1 MKSVERIDTRALTPQ
16 TFASRYCSGEG
27 QPVVLTGAFKGLPTC
42 SPEWLVDLLPD
53 APFPARLYGKDHFRQ
68 AKSTWTTYADTL
80 QLTPST
86 YAQMLADRSAHD
98 QNVYMAQVPVRDTAL
113 ADIIRP
119 YVDVMGGHTGLKAAI
134 DLNLWWGPGGHTEPL
149 HFDSGDGTLVQLH
162 GKKRAVLFPPSQSK
176 NLYPFPIRRKGI
188 APWFSQVYIE
198 NPDFKRFPN
207 LATALPERMEVTLA
221 PGEVLFIPAN
231 WWHENSSLSDDYS
244 CSINRFW
251 KVSQLSRL
259 FTNRITPAIYGLS
272 MIALAIAGKK
282 YRPPAAN
289 ETS

>member
-1 MKSVERIDTRALTPQ
+1 MLLPHKHLQADTAPGKD
-16 TFASRYCSGEG
+16 SRSCS
-27 QPVVLTGAFKGLPTC
+27 PAHLKGC
-42 SPEWLVDLLPD
+42 QHAHPEWLVDLLPN

-80 QLTPST
+80 ELTPST

-188 APWFSQVYIE
+188 APWISQVYIE
-198 NPDFKRFPN
+198 NPDFKRFPTFGHRIARTN
-207 LATALPERMEVTLA
+207 GSNTGTRRGALH
-221 PGEVLFIPAN
+221 PGKLVARKQFAF
-231 WWHENSSLSDDYS
+231 
-244 CSINRFW
+244 R
-251 KVSQLSRL
+251 RL
-259 FTNRITPAIYGLS
+259 
-272 MIALAIAGKK
+272 
-282 YRPPAAN
+282 
-289 ETS
+289 